1 MNTIQELTAR
11 LGIQLNDMQQAS
23 SEVLLKTRDDAV
35 ILSPTGTGKTLA
47 YLLPLIQLVD
57 ADNDEVQAIVIV
69 PGRELAL
76 QSAEVLKSIKSGI
89 RGYACYGGRAAM
101 DEHREMRIL
110 RPQIIFGT
118 PGRIIDHIGKENFSV
133 VKTTILIIDEFDKCL
148 EMGFRTE
155 LSRLIEM
162 LPCIRRRVLLSATDA
177 EEIPSF
183 VDLQHTRRLDFLPK
197 GHVENRRIT
206 TYVCHSQKKDKLET
220 LAELLLSLGQEGTVV
235 FVNYRDSVE
244 RTAKW
249 LADQGFSVIAYH
261 GGLDQKNREEALFR
275 FAYGGVNILVSTDLG
290 SRGLDIPD
298 IRNIIHYHL
307 PETQDNYIHRIGR
320 TARWDATG
328 CTVFILGPD
337 EQLPDYVGSAEN
349 YNLTDALRKA
359 EWESGQK
366 GQPLQPAAPK
376 MAILYIGKGK
386 RDKIS
391 KGDVVGFLCKTGG
404 LKGTEIG
411 RVDVRDYYC
420 YVAVDR
426 LRARIVLEKV
436 NGQKI
441 KGHKTL
447 YRLMA

>member
-1 MNTIQELTAR
+1 MNTIQKLTAR
-11 LGIQLNDMQQAS
+11 MGIELNDMQKAS
-23 SEVLLKTRDDAV
+23 AAALLNTHDDAV

-47 YLLPLIQLVD
+47 YLLPLTQLVD
-57 ADNDEVQAIVIV
+57 AASDEVQAIVVV

-76 QSAEVLKSIKSGI
+76 QSAEVLKSVKSGL

-101 DEHREMRIL
+101 DEHREIRQL
-110 RPQIIFGT
+110 RPQVIFGT
-118 PGRIIDHIGKENFSV
+118 PGRLIDHIGKENFGV
-133 VKTTILIIDEFDKCL
+133 TKTTLLIIDEFDKCL
-148 EMGFRTE
+148 EMGFRPE
-155 LSRLIEM
+155 LSRLTEM
-162 LPCIRRRVLLSATDA
+162 LSYVKRRILLSATEA

-183 VDLQHTRRLDFLPK
+183 VDLQHARRLDFLPK
-197 GHVENRRIT
+197 MDEGNSRIT
-206 TYVCHSQKKDKLET
+206 TYVCHSPQKDKLET
-220 LAELLLSLGQEGTVV
+220 LAKLLLSLGQAGTVV

-244 RTAKW
+244 RTANW
-249 LADQGFSVIAYH
+249 LADQGFSVVAYH
-261 GGLDQKNREEALFR
+261 GGLDQKGREEAIFR
-275 FAYGGVNILVSTDLG
+275 FACGAVNILVSTDLG

-328 CTVFILGPD
+328 RTVFLLGPD
-337 EQLPDYVGSAEN
+337 EQLPDYVDSVEEYSLA
-349 YNLTDALRKA
+349 DALEEVEREASRK
-359 EWESGQK
+359 GL
-366 GQPLQPAAPK
+366 PLQPAQSK
-376 MAILYIGKGK
+376 RVILYIGKGK

-411 RVDVRDYYC
+411 RIDVRDYYC
-420 YVAVDR
+420 YAAVDR
-426 LRARIVLEKV
+426 ECARSVLRKV
-436 NGQKI
+436 DGQKI